1 MGAALTNGFA
11 AGAKRGDGNG
21 DGDFKSEIF
30 SMKGSVEVDL
40 VIH

>member
-1 MGAALTNGFA
+1 MSAALTNGFA
-11 AGAKRGDGNG
+11 AGAKCCHGNG